1 MAVPVSAFAA
11 ALALMPPPPAPA
23 IPLHERIDQLVA
35 AGHPDYAK
43 QSAPLAP
50 DAEFLRR
57 AYLDLTGTIPTAADA
72 RAFLADR
79 SPDKRTKLVDRL
91 LASPGY
97 ARRMAQHFD
106 VVFMERRRDEKV
118 PRAVW
123 EEYLRASFA
132 ANMPYDQ
139 LAREILSADGVDP
152 KDRGPAKFYLDRD
165 LEPTLVTRDVGRVF
179 LGRNMQCAQCHD
191 HPQIDDYKQVHFH
204 GILAFLNRSYLFPNA
219 TDPNAVVAEKAEP
232 GDVTFVSV
240 FDKTKKQKS
249 TGPKLPDGKPV
260 AEPKI
265 AKGQEYKVA
274 PAKNVRPVPK
284 FSRRE
289 MLARLI
295 AAPDNA
301 AFARTAAN
309 RLWAL
314 MLGRGLVHPLDLDH
328 SGNPPSHPELL
339 DLLAEEFVAHKY
351 DVRWLLREIA
361 LSKTYQ
367 RSSEIPAGLTEVPED
382 RYLVAALKPLS
393 PEQLA
398 FAVLQATG
406 QTDAERQGRK
416 DPADV
421 VFDAKL
427 PPRAVPAIADL
438 VRDGAEVALDARL
451 APKAAPFR
459 GTFGGPPGEP
469 EDPGSATL
477 DQALFLKHGGAVR
490 GLIAPRAGN
499 LTYRLGKLSDP
510 RAAADE
516 LFLGVLSR
524 LPTDEERADVAAA
537 LQGGDRPAALA
548 EVVWALIASAEFRFN
563 H

>member
-1 MAVPVSAFAA
+1 MPVPALALAA
-11 ALALMPPPPAPA
+11 ALFPTPAAPA
-23 IPLHERIDQLVA
+23 APLHQRIDRLIA
-35 AGHPDYAK
+35 AGHPDYEK
-43 QSAPLAP
+43 QAAPLAP

-57 AYLDLTGTIPTAADA
+57 VTLDLTGTIPTAADA
-72 RAFLADR
+72 RAFLADK

-97 ARRMAQHFD
+97 VRQMAQHFD

-118 PRAVW
+118 PRAAW

-132 ANMPYDQ
+132 ANKPYDQ

-152 KDRGPAKFYLDRD
+152 RDRGRAKFYLDRD
-165 LEPTLVTRDVGRVF
+165 LEPTLVARDVGRVF
-179 LGRNMQCAQCHD
+179 LGRNLQCAQCHD
-191 HPQIDDYKQVHFH
+191 HPQIDDYKQAHFH
-204 GILAFLNRSYLFPNA
+204 GILAFLNRSYLFPDAN
-219 TDPNAVVAEKAEP
+219 DPKAVVAEKAEP

-240 FDKTKKQKS
+240 FDKSKTQKT
-249 TGPKLPDGKPV
+249 TGPKLPGGKPV
-260 AEPKI
+260 AEPK
-265 AKGQEYKVA
+265 AEKGKEYKVA
-274 PAKNVRPVPK
+274 PAKNVRPVPA
-284 FSRRE
+284 FSRRQ
-289 MLARLI
+289 MLAKLI
-295 AAPDNA
+295 AAPDNP

-328 SGNPPSHPELL
+328 SGNTPSHPELL
-339 DLLAEEFVAHKY
+339 DLLTEEFAAHKY
-351 DVRWLLREIA
+351 DVRWLLREVA

-367 RSSEIPAGLTEVPED
+367 LSSAVPAGLTTVPED

-398 FAVLQATG
+398 YAVLQATG
-406 QTDAERQGRK
+406 QTDAERSGRS

-427 PPRAVPAIADL
+427 PPRAVPAVAEL
-438 VRDGAEVALDARL
+438 VRAGAEAALEVRL
-451 APKAAPFR
+451 AAKAAPFR

-477 DQALFLKHGGAVR
+477 DQALFLKHGGTVR

-499 LTYRLGKLSDP
+499 LTHRLGQLSDP
-510 RAAADE
+510 RAVADE

-524 LPTDEERADVAAA
+524 PPTDEERADVAAA
-537 LQGGDRPAALA
+537 LQGDRSAALA

>member
-1 MAVPVSAFAA
+1 MPVPAS
-11 ALALMPPPPAPA
+11 ALAAVLALLSTALAPA
-23 IPLHERIDQLVA
+23 APLHQRIDQLIA

-43 QSAPLAP
+43 QAAPSAS
-50 DAEFLRR
+50 DAEFHRR
-57 AYLDLTGTIPTAADA
+57 VTLDLTGTIPTAADA
-72 RAFLADR
+72 RAFLADQ
-79 SPDKRTKLVDRL
+79 SPDKRSRLVDQL
-91 LASPGY
+91 LTSPGY

-106 VVFMERRRDEKV
+106 VAFMERRRDEKV
-118 PRAVW
+118 PRAAW

-132 ANMPYDQ
+132 ANKPYDR
-139 LAREILSADGVDP
+139 LVREVLSADGADP
-152 KDRGPAKFYLDRD
+152 KNRGPAKFYLDRD
-165 LEPTLVTRDVGRVF
+165 LEPNLVTRDVARVF
-179 LGRNMQCAQCHD
+179 LGRNIQCAQCHD
-191 HPQIDDYKQVHFH
+191 HPQIDDYKQAHFH

-219 TDPNAVVAEKAEP
+219 TDANAVIAEKAEP

-240 FDKTKKQKS
+240 FDKTKTQKS

-260 AEPKI
+260 AEPKL

-274 PAKNVRPVPK
+274 PAKDVRPVPK

-289 MLARLI
+289 MLAKLI
-295 AAPDNA
+295 AAPDNP

-328 SGNPPSHPELL
+328 SSNPPSHPELL
-339 DLLAEEFVAHKY
+339 DLLADELVAHKY
-351 DVRWLLREIA
+351 DVQWLLREIA

-367 RSSEIPAGLTEVPED
+367 RSSEVPAGLKEVPED
-382 RYLVAALKPLS
+382 RYLVAALKPLA

-406 QTDAERQGRK
+406 QTDAERHGRR

-438 VRDGAEVALDARL
+438 LRDAAEAALDAKL
-451 APKAAPFR
+451 AARAAPFR

-477 DQALFLKHGGAVR
+477 AQALFLKHGGAVR

-499 LTYRLGKLSDP
+499 LTHRLGTLSDP
-510 RAAADE
+510 RAIADE

-524 LPTDEERADVAAA
+524 MPTDEERADVAAA
-537 LQGGDRPAALA
+537 LQGDRSAALA

>member
-1 MAVPVSAFAA
+1 MPVPAFTFAA
-11 ALALMPPPPAPA
+11 ALVLTPTAPA
-23 IPLHERIDQLVA
+23 VPVHERIDQLIA
-35 AGHPDYAK
+35 AGHPNYAK
-43 QSAPLAP
+43 QAAPIAS

-57 AYLDLTGTIPTAADA
+57 AYLDLTGTIPTVADA

-79 SPDKRTKLVDRL
+79 SPDKRTRLVDRL

-97 ARRMAQHFD
+97 ARRMAQYFD
-106 VVFMERRRDEKV
+106 VAFMERRKDEKV
-118 PRAVW
+118 PRAAW

-132 ANMPYDQ
+132 ANKPYDR
-139 LAREILSADGVDP
+139 LAREVLSADGADP
-152 KDRGPAKFYLDRD
+152 RNRGPAKFYLDRD
-165 LEPTLVTRDVGRVF
+165 LEPNLVTRDVGRVF

-191 HPQIDDYKQVHFH
+191 HPQIDDYKQAHFH

-219 TDPNAVVAEKAEP
+219 TDPKAVVAEKAE

-240 FDKTKKQKS
+240 FDKSKTQKS

-260 AEPKI
+260 AEPKTE
-265 AKGQEYKVA
+265 KGKEYKVA
-274 PAKNVRPVPK
+274 PAKDVRPVPA

-289 MLARLI
+289 MLAKLI
-295 AAPDNA
+295 AAPDNP

-339 DLLAEEFVAHKY
+339 DLLTEEFVAHKY

-367 RSSEIPAGLTEVPED
+367 RSSEIPTGLTEVPED

-406 QTDAERQGRK
+406 QTDAERQGRR

-427 PPRAVPAIADL
+427 PPRAIPAVADL
-438 VRDGAEVALDARL
+438 VRAGAEAAFDAKL
-451 APKAAPFR
+451 AAKAAPFR

-469 EDPGSATL
+469 EDPASATL
-477 DQALFLKHGGAVR
+477 DQALFLKHGGAIR
-490 GLIAPRAGN
+490 GLIASRAGN
-499 LTYRLGKLSDP
+499 LTHRLGMLSDP
-510 RAAADE
+510 RAVADE

-537 LQGGDRPAALA
+537 LQGDKSAALA

>member
-1 MAVPVSAFAA
+1 MAVPASAFVV
-11 ALALMPPPPAPA
+11 ALALMPPA
-23 IPLHERIDQLVA
+23 PLHERIDQLVA
-35 AGHPDYAK
+35 AGHPNYAT
-43 QSAPLAP
+43 QAAPLAP

-57 AYLDLTGTIPTAADA
+57 VYLDLTGTIPTVADA
-72 RAFLADR
+72 RAFLADK
-79 SPDKRTKLVDRL
+79 SPDKRARLVDRL
-91 LASPGY
+91 LTSSGY

-118 PRAVW
+118 PRAAW

-132 ANMPYDQ
+132 VNKPYDR
-139 LAREILSADGVDP
+139 LAREVLSADGVDP
-152 KDRGPAKFYLDRD
+152 RHRGRAKFYLDRD

-179 LGRNMQCAQCHD
+179 LGRNLQCAQCHD
-191 HPQIDDYKQVHFH
+191 HPQIDDYKQAHFH

-219 TDPNAVVAEKAEP
+219 TDATAVIAEKAEP

-240 FDKTKKQKS
+240 FDKSKTQKS

-260 AEPKI
+260 AEPKVE
-265 AKGQEYKVA
+265 KGKEYKVA

-289 MLARLI
+289 LLAKLI
-295 AAPDNA
+295 AAPDNP

-367 RSSEIPAGLTEVPED
+367 LSSEIPSGLTEAPED
-382 RYLVAALKPLS
+382 RYLVAALKPLA

-406 QTDAERQGRK
+406 QTDAERQGRP
-416 DPADV
+416 DAADV

-427 PPRAVPAIADL
+427 PPRAVPAVAEL
-438 VRDGAEVALDARL
+438 VRTGAEVALDARL
-451 APKAAPFR
+451 AAKAASFR

-469 EDPGSATL
+469 DDPAAATL
-477 DQALFLKHGGAVR
+477 DQALFLKHGGTVR

-499 LTYRLGKLSDP
+499 LTHRLGALTDP
-510 RAAADE
+510 RAVADE

-537 LQGGDRPAALA
+537 LRGDKSAALA